1 MAKLEDRLERNK
13 MGANVDN
20 FSNSIMAIKF
30 RDPEVDLVVAYVVFE
45 LIKQLS
51 GNLPA
56 VSPAE
61 GLMGLSYSVWKRSKQ
76 IRYIE
81 RKCDMHEVR
90 LKDGL

>member
-30 RDPEVDLVVAYVVFE
+30 RDPEVDVVAYVVFE
-45 LIKQLS
+45 LIKQHS

-81 RKCDMHEVR
+81 RKCDMHEAR
-90 LKDGL
+90 LKDGP